1 MNVSALHTYLQPGV
15 RVDDF
20 IIEKMLPEGKGGMA
34 LVFIGRPRHPYP
46 GLPEHVAVKMTSA
59 GMENWQSFL
68 KHEVLYLNRFDHP
81 HVVRIFPKPR
91 SNRRDLTV
99 TDLDLGQ
106 GERIR
111 VYYYV
116 MEYLSGG
123 TLRALLKKRHK
134 LDLFETVTIGQQLAT
149 ALEYIHSH
157 KIINLDI
164 KPDNVLFRATR
175 RRWFRYALPETVLC
189 DFGASRVVG
198 EPDLGIKVGSPN
210 YLAPEQVLENSNKS
224 DVDYRTDLFL
234 LGILLYEMVTGQLP
248 FTDTWQTIDPDFVPL
263 PPSRLNTRTPERL
276 EQLIMKALAKNPA
289 HRFQSASEMRQALA
303 AMPTGIY
310 WRGLPRATAPFFF
323 SVLLATAV
331 FALRPLSIPVGPTPT
346 ASPTATLTIMH
357 TGTAI
362 PVSATPTV
370 ATSTPTVTQNPTVT
384 RQPTRTPTSTPRPTA
399 VPTATPDS
407 SPTTQS

>member
-1 MNVSALHTYLQPGV
+1 MNVPALNAYLQPGV

-20 IIEKMLPEGKGGMA
+20 VIEQILPEGKGGMA

-46 GLPEHVAVKMTSA
+46 GLPERVAIKMTWA
-59 GMENWQSFL
+59 GTENWQSFL
-68 KHEVLYLNRFDHP
+68 KHEVLYLNKFDHS
-81 HVVRIFPKPR
+81 HVVRIYPKPK

-99 TDLDLGQ
+99 TDLDLGH

-123 TLRALLKKRHK
+123 TLRALLKKRQK
-134 LDLFETVTIGQQLAT
+134 LDLFETVIIGQQLAA
-149 ALEYIHSH
+149 ALEHVHSH

-164 KPDNVLFRATR
+164 KPDNVLFRPPQ
-175 RRWFRYALPETVLC
+175 RRWSKYAMPEAVLC

-234 LGILLYEMVTGQLP
+234 LGILLYEIVTGQVP
-248 FTDTWQTIDPDFVPL
+248 FTETWQTVDPDFVPP
-263 PPSRLNTRTPERL
+263 PPSCLNARTPECL

-289 HRFQSASEMRQALA
+289 HRFQSASEIRQALA
-303 AMPTGIY
+303 AVPTGVY
-310 WRGLPRATAPFFF
+310 WRGLPQAAATFFF
-323 SVLLATAV
+323 SVLLVTAV
-331 FALRPLSIPVGPTPT
+331 FALRPLSIPVSATPT

-357 TGTAI
+357 TGTATR
-362 PVSATPTV
+362 VSATSTV
-370 ATSTPTVTQNPTVT
+370 TIGTPTTTQNPTVT
-384 RQPTRTPTSTPRPTA
+384 RSPTRTPTSTPRPTA
-399 VPTATPDS
+399 VPTTTPDS